1 MNCKWVYINSDIN
14 PKSLLFLSMEVYRQ
28 LTALVRIFILS
39 PISNCTYTVNLTLTI
54 LAVKQELFLYCCEIS
69 SSTDIKTKAKR
80 SGQFVQKKRASLGSL
95 LLHKSQSSHT
105 PVQVKHP
112 LLSKFYLNFHSKI
125 FFMHKSKKPDKISE
139 NPLVI

>member
-1 MNCKWVYINSDIN
+1 
-14 PKSLLFLSMEVYRQ
+14 MEIYRQ

-39 PISNCTYTVNLTLTI
+39 PISNCMYTVNLTLTI

-80 SGQFVQKKRASLGSL
+80 SGQRKEPVWVVCSFTMLP
-95 LLHKSQSSHT
+95 HKSQSSHT
-105 PVQVKHP
+105 PPQVKHP